1 MAETNKELTTANTG
15 FAIVDQPA
23 ARETMM
29 AAFEQLGITEN
40 LLQRIK
46 VPTGGMSAFQVDELD
61 GPQVYQH
68 IDVILIAIKG
78 RQKAWWASS
87 LEDSGGGAPPTCTSK
102 DGIHGVGNN
111 TIDADAPSAK
121 HLCSECPWN
130 QFGSSRFGSAKGK
143 DCKDYSLLFF
153 FRNGNRIPSVMTVP
167 ATSLKGLQNY
177 ILRLIDNGKRFE
189 GVVTRLSLDQTQNAS
204 GIAYSKLAF
213 GFESELDPASANQM
227 VEIGKDFLGRIEEYD
242 TFEEPAPAEGGTN

>member
-1 MAETNKELTTANTG
+1 MADTNKELAIAHTG

-23 ARETMM
+23 AKETMM
-29 AAFEQLGITEN
+29 QAFDQLGITEN

-46 VPTGGMSAFQVDELD
+46 VPTGGMSAFQVEELD

-87 LEDSGGGAPPTCTSK
+87 LEDSGGGAPPTCVSK

-111 TIDADAPSAK
+111 TVDADAPITK
-121 HLCSECPWN
+121 HLCAECPWD
-130 QFGSSRFGSAKGK
+130 QYGSSRFGGSKGK

-204 GIAYSKLAF
+204 GITYSKVAF
-213 GFESELDPASANQM
+213 GFESDLDPASANRM
-227 VEIGKDFLGRIEEYD
+227 VDIGKDFLSRISEYD
-242 TFEEPAPAEGGTN
+242 SFSKSTPAEEGEI